1 MHVAVTPSFWWIE
14 VKLVER
20 KNERRLLCLVK
31 MEKNCLSHRLQIIE
45 LEKVK
50 KNNLFS
56 LFLLRDFQNGQLI
69 FPHTGCFVLIIQ
81 YTCITVYQMNM
92 G

>member
-1 MHVAVTPSFWWIE
+1 M
-14 VKLVER
+14 
-20 KNERRLLCLVK
+20 NERRLLCLVK
-31 MEKNCLSHRLQIIE
+31 MGKKLQHPQSYLHRLQIIE
-45 LEKVK
+45 FREGK
-50 KNNLFS
+50 KKQSLS

-69 FPHTGCFVLIIQ
+69 FPHTGGFVLIIQ

>member
-1 MHVAVTPSFWWIE
+1 MNGDYCVWLKW
-14 VKLVER
+14 
-20 KNERRLLCLVK
+20 
-31 MEKNCLSHRLQIIE
+31 EKIATSTVLSHRLQIIE
-45 LEKVK
+45 FREGK

-69 FPHTGCFVLIIQ
+69 FPHTGGFVLIIQ